1 MAQDRG
7 SPILCTGKCMAG
19 EIEALKRERD
29 AQQREIDELRDQCRD
44 TWALK
49 SHADKVTEE
58 RDALIVEAELNA
70 QIARN
75 LKRERDA
82 LRHETEELKAQ
93 CEHIGELKDQLHIL
107 MQKCR
112 KMTDERDA
120 WISKAQ
126 SMEANGD
133 VLKRERNA
141 LKLETRKLRAQ
152 GEKAALLEEELKD
165 VKVQLAFIAKERD
178 SFQQRY
184 RRSEKDS
191 KSMNKIIEGLKLEA
205 EELRKKNESN
215 ALLEKQLTAARRQCD
230 AATKERNA
238 FILKAQQVTQTKGTL
253 QMKIDALKVEVED
266 LRSKNNERQLQQDEL
281 SALRRLCDD
290 MERDRD
296 FYKLEARRAA
306 KTRVAQTKV
315 IDALKLKVEDLH
327 VQCKKSSLLEE
338 QLSVAEQQWD
348 KMRKERNAFIL
359 RAQKAERSR
368 ANIQMER
375 DALKLEVKN
384 LRSKI
389 NDVHENVTKRYK

>member
-1 MAQDRG
+1 MELDSRYSGASSSGEEDEVDEGGTDVNNTIKSGMAQDRG

-306 KTRVAQTKV
+306 ETRVAQTKV
-315 IDALKLKVEDLH
+315 IDALKLKIEDLH
-327 VQCKKSSLLEE
+327 VQCKKSSLLEK
-338 QLSVAEQQWD
+338 LLNTADQQWD
-348 KMRKERNAFIL
+348 NMRKERNAFIL
-359 RAQKAERSR
+359 KAQKSR
-368 ANIQMER
+368 TQ
-375 DALKLEVKN
+375 
-384 LRSKI
+384 
-389 NDVHENVTKRYK
+389 